1 MPNGGKFPSADPGV
15 IQAALLALAPGRSRW
30 HKPDVLIP
38 AGAGSGG
45 GLDTFVDVRLAYA
58 ATDARCRG
66 LGRRE
71 GRGSTTTAAS
81 IVAKVLRRSENE
93 KIHHYAKHGV
103 TTAGGPC
110 AAGVG
115 HSVPFVMEQG
125 GRFAP
130 QAMRLLRLLA
140 QARAGEEPGG
150 GRLTP
155 RSTVHLRSATR
166 LLSTR
171 LQQMRAY
178 RVHQAAEWLSAS
190 RGSASSAAAG
200 LARSEAPREPET
212 YPEGGD
218 PEFIDLDPLGLRAA
232 DAAWA

>member
-1 MPNGGKFPSADPGV
+1 MMK
-15 IQAALLALAPGRSRW
+15 
-30 HKPDVLIP
+30 
-38 AGAGSGG
+38 
-45 GLDTFVDVRLAYA
+45 
-58 ATDARCRG
+58 
-66 LGRRE
+66 
-71 GRGSTTTAAS
+71 
-81 IVAKVLRRSENE
+81 
-93 KIHHYAKHGV
+93 
-103 TTAGGPC
+103 
-110 AAGVG
+110 
-115 HSVPFVMEQG
+115 
-125 GRFAP
+125 
-130 QAMRLLRLLA
+130 AMRLLRLLA
-140 QARAGEEPGG
+140 QARADEDPGG

-190 RGSASSAAAG
+190 RGSASSAG

-212 YPEGGD
+212 YTEGD

>member
-1 MPNGGKFPSADPGV
+1 M
-15 IQAALLALAPGRSRW
+15 
-30 HKPDVLIP
+30 
-38 AGAGSGG
+38 
-45 GLDTFVDVRLAYA
+45 DVRLAYA

-190 RGSASSAAAG
+190 RGSASSAG

-212 YPEGGD
+212 YTEGARD